1 MITPVEIIVLIA
13 IVIMVA
19 FSAFFSAADMV
30 YSTVDTL
37 RLKKEAEDGS
47 KTAKL
52 ALRFANEYDRTITTI
67 LFSNNLVNIAA
78 SSLASISYLGDLVGP
93 GYTTIIMFLII
104 VTFAE
109 IIPKVIGRV
118 YSHGLSKLFAY
129 PILFFKYLFIPFV
142 YLSSA
147 LGRLVVSPLYKKA
160 KQEEEKVSDDELQ
173 EMVDTIEEE
182 GVIDVDQGELLR
194 SAITFMDTQAYEI
207 MTPRVDIYAFDID
220 DDINNLINDED
231 IFMYSR
237 VPVFHETID
246 NIIGILPTKL
256 LLKAMLEK
264 IPIDVRSMLTPPVFV
279 PRSKS
284 ISSILEEFKAT
295 HNHIAIIKDEY
306 GGTEGLVTL
315 EDIVEELVGDIWDET
330 DEIDEEATELEDG
343 VFLVDGAM
351 NIEDFFELVDLENDV
366 DADYSTINGWCQAIL
381 ERFAKIG
388 DIFTYKNLEVKVVE
402 ANEFTVEKIRVKI
415 HPPIDKDKE

>member
-1 MITPVEIIVLIA
+1 MITPVEIIVFVAIA
-13 IVIMVA
+13 IMVA
-19 FSAFFSAADMV
+19 FSAFFSSADMV

-37 RLKKEAEDGS
+37 RLKKEAEKGS

-52 ALRFANEYDRTITTI
+52 ALKFASEYDRTITTI

-118 YSHGLSKLFAY
+118 YSHALSKLFAY

-142 YLSSA
+142 YASSA
-147 LGRLVVSPLYKKA
+147 IGRLIVSPLYKKA
-160 KQEEEKVSDDELQ
+160 KKEEEKVSDDELQ

-182 GVIDVDQGELLR
+182 GVIDEDQGELLR

-237 VPVFHETID
+237 VPVYHESID

-264 IPIDVRSMLTPPVFV
+264 TSIDVRSMLTPAVFV

-284 ISSILEEFKAT
+284 ISSILEEFKSS

-343 VFLVDGAM
+343 VFLIDGSM
-351 NIEDFFELVDLENDV
+351 NIEDFFELVEIESDV
-366 DADYSTINGWCQAIL
+366 DADYSTVNGWCQAIL

-388 DIFTYKNLEVKVVE
+388 DAFTYKNLEVKVVE
-402 ANEFTVEKIRVKI
+402 ADEFTVEKIRVKV
-415 HPPIDKDKE
+415 HPQHNIDKE